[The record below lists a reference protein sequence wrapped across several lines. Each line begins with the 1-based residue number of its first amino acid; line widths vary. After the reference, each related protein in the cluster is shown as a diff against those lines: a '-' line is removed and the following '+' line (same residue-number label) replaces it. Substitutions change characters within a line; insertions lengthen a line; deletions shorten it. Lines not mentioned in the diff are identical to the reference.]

1 MKLDVDIAM
10 LFRENLNNTD
20 DIKYMKEAF
29 KEAMKAYELNEV
41 PVGCVIVCDDKII
54 ARAHNLRHNKKCSIY
69 HAEMIAIEEACAK
82 LNRWILNDCTIYV
95 TFEPCLMCT
104 GAIIQ
109 SRINRLVYALSEE
122 RFGCMNDAF
131 EYFKN
136 KQNHN
141 VSVTKGILEEEARII
156 FKDFF
161 KKMRDEKKN
170 K

>member
-10 LFRENLNNTD
+10 LFQENLNKMD
-20 DIKYMKEAF
+20 DLKYMKEAF
-29 KEAMKAYELNEV
+29 KEAMMAYELNEI

-54 ARAHNLRHNKKCSIY
+54 ARAHNLRHNKKCSVY
-69 HAEMIAIEEACAK
+69 HAEILAIKEASEY
-82 LNRWILNDCTIYV
+82 LNRWILDDCTLYV
-95 TFEPCLMCT
+95 TFEPCLMCS

-109 SRINRLVYALSEE
+109 SRIKRVVYSLSEE

-131 EYFKN
+131 EYFKD

-141 VSVTKGILEEEARII
+141 VLVTKGILEDEVRLM

-161 KKMRDEKKN
+161 KKMREDKKKN
-170 K
+170 